1 MLVLTRS
8 TNQSI
13 MIGPDVVVTVLEVRG
28 DNVRLG
34 ITAPRSVAVYREEV
48 IAQLE
53 AANRDASSPAA
64 DALDQLRA
72 LGAPAAPPSVGGT
85 VTD

>member
-8 TNQSI
+8 ANQSI
-13 MIGPDVVVTVLEVRG
+13 MIGPDIVVTVLDVRG

-34 ITAPRSVAVYREEV
+34 ISAPRSVAVYREEV

-53 AANRDASSPAA
+53 AANKDESAPSPEAH
-64 DALDQLRA
+64 QLHSF
-72 LGAPAAPPSVGGT
+72 GAVAPNDEP
-85 VTD
+85 

>member
-13 MIGPDVVVTVLEVRG
+13 MIGPEIVVTVLEVRG

-34 ITAPRSVAVYREEV
+34 IQAPRSVAVYREEV

-53 AANRDASSPAA
+53 AANKDASSPSS
-64 DALDQLRA
+64 DALEQLRSFS
-72 LGAPAAPPSVGGT
+72 GPPTTPVASAE
-85 VTD
+85 

>member
-28 DNVRLG
+28 DHVRLG

-53 AANRDASSPAA
+53 AANRDASSPSAA
-64 DALDQLRA
+64 ALDELRSLEPPA
-72 LGAPAAPPSVGGT
+72 SGATEPT
-85 VTD
+85 